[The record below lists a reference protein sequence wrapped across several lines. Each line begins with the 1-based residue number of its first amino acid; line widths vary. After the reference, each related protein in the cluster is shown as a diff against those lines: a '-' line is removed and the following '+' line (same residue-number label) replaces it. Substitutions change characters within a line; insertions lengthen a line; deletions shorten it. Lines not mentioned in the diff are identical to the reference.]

1 MTDHR
6 ISRVGA
12 LALGLLISRAAGAEA
27 QTEERY
33 RLVEVAGS
41 ALPVEVE
48 KEWRCRELVTEAE
61 LTLRAD
67 SLWAL
72 QYTKREVCGQREE
85 VETEHEDGR
94 FTIVADTIRFHDD
107 DGDDDRDWSLSA
119 DVDVDEL
126 ATATRAADGTL
137 TGRLRDGKTTL
148 VFRR

>member
-6 ISRVGA
+6 LARAAAV
-12 LALGLLISRAAGAEA
+12 ALGLLISTAAGAEA
-27 QTEERY
+27 QSEERY

-61 LTLRAD
+61 LTLRSD
-67 SLWAL
+67 SRWAL
-72 QYTKREVCGQREE
+72 QYTKREVCGRREE
-85 VETEHEDGR
+85 VEAEHEDGR

-107 DGDDDRDWSLSA
+107 DGEDDGDWSLSR
-119 DVDVDEL
+119 DMDVDEL
-126 ATATRAADGTL
+126 ATATRTADGTL
-137 TGRLRDGKTTL
+137 TGRLGDGKTTL